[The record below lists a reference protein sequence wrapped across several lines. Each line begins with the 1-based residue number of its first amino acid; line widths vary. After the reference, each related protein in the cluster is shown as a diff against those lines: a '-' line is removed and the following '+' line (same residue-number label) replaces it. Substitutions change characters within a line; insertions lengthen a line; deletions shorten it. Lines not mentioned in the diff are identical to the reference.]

1 MEESI
6 LPTSNR
12 NPSSS
17 NLPSQT
23 EGGKPRVLYRNRA
36 IVLFEKE
43 NKEQEEK
50 RKKYLVVGD
59 LHIGFEEKFRGSGI
73 SIEPRIDKM
82 VNELSELIEKEK
94 ITDLLIN
101 GDVKSGTDHITRS
114 EWENVPKFFERMTS
128 LCHVSLIPG
137 NHDGGISHLT
147 PPNVSLLDSNG
158 VLISNVLILHGH
170 TRPLAKFQGCK
181 QIIMGHVHPI
191 FQKRGS
197 PLSGQPVWVLLRVKR
212 SSIFKDAL
220 SSDEDEKGDDL
231 EIILMPSFNLELV
244 VSGFALEAARAE
256 RKIAPLLRDLR
267 DVSEA
272 MITTLDGDLIG
283 DASLLPNI
291 I

>member
-1 MEESI
+1 M
-6 LPTSNR
+6 
-12 NPSSS
+12 
-17 NLPSQT
+17 
-23 EGGKPRVLYRNRA
+23 
-36 IVLFEKE
+36 
-43 NKEQEEK
+43 
-50 RKKYLVVGD
+50 GD

-101 GDVKSGTDHITRS
+101 GDVKSGTDRITKS

-128 LCHVSLIPG
+128 LCRVSLIPG

-158 VLISNVLILHGH
+158 VLISNALILHGH
-170 TRPLAKFQGCK
+170 TRPLAKFHDCR

-191 FQKRGS
+191 FQKKGN
-197 PLSGQPVWVLLRVKR
+197 PLSGQPVWVLLRLKK
-212 SSIFKDAL
+212 SSIFKEAL
-220 SSDEDEKGDDL
+220 SSLDDKGDDL

-244 VSGFALEAARAE
+244 VSGFALDAARAE

-267 DVSEA
+267 GVSEA
-272 MITTLDGDLIG
+272 MISTLDGDLIG